1 MNPGHLQQD
10 LQDLEEALVPGAV
23 LLPLLPATGYHC
35 YVYDSLRPQDL
46 KSPRLRLIG
55 TSPAFVVAVVPV
67 DRRKKDDRFTHFL
80 MLEGWAYVLLL
91 DAGGPFWIGA
101 SAFVTFVIEP
111 PYRVLDRTNGP
122 RGLAPSTGPLMRP
135 QGRPPK
141 QPPKGWGAP
150 GGLATFVRGPR
161 VATALYSS
169 QKSREI
175 SRSPQWP
182 WRHTRPGNLG

>member
-1 MNPGHLQQD
+1 MWCGAAGVRRPGGAAAGPVRVLNPGHLQQD
-10 LQDLEEALVPGAV
+10 LQDLEEALVPGGAAAPAARHG
-23 LLPLLPATGYHC
+23 LPLL
-35 YVYDSLRPQDL
+35 
-46 KSPRLRLIG
+46 RLRQPA
-55 TSPAFVVAVVPV
+55 SPGPEVAAAPAHRHEPSVRRGEVPV

-111 PYRVLDRTNGP
+111 PYRVLDWTNGP

-141 QPPKGWGAP
+141 QPPKGVGGP
-150 GGLATFVRGPR
+150 GG
-161 VATALYSS
+161 S
-169 QKSREI
+169 
-175 SRSPQWP
+175 
-182 WRHTRPGNLG
+182 GNLC

>member
-10 LQDLEEALVPGAV
+10 LQDLEEALVPGGAAAPAARHG
-23 LLPLLPATGYHC
+23 LPLL
-35 YVYDSLRPQDL
+35 
-46 KSPRLRLIG
+46 RLRQPA
-55 TSPAFVVAVVPV
+55 SPGPEVAAAPAHRHEPSVRRGEVPV

-80 MLEGWAYVLLL
+80 MLEGWACVLLL

-111 PYRVLDRTNGP
+111 PYRVLDWTNGP